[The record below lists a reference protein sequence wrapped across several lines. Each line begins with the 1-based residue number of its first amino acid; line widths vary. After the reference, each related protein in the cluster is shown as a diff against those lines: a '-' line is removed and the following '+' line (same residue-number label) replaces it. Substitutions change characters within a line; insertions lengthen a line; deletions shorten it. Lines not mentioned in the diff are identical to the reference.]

1 MTIDYTTKFKVT
13 NKLTHKSN
21 TGAAAYIIS
30 ADYPP
35 KHLIDSVMKYPGK
48 ECELIKSEV
57 LSSEILEPI
66 TVLSD
71 ACFCIAICC
80 FIGMP
85 DICKSLAETVF
96 TAFSVSIADSGM
108 HTDAAK
114 TKAMIKEFVIMIL
127 KEHEDFFNKLA
138 EKLGVL

>member
-1 MTIDYTTKFKVT
+1 MIDNNTDIKVT
-13 NKLTHKSN
+13 NTLTHKSN
-21 TGAAAYIIS
+21 TIEAAFIIGTG
-30 ADYPP
+30 YPP
-35 KHLIDSVMKYPGK
+35 AYLIDIMKDPDK
-48 ECELIKSEV
+48 ECERTKSNV

-71 ACFCIAICC
+71 ACFCIATCC
-80 FIGMP
+80 FMGMP

-96 TAFSVSIADSGM
+96 TTFSVSIADSGI

-138 EKLGVL
+138 EKLGVI